1 MKIRTAHLTDWP
13 AIEAL
18 IQRALRTLPRIWRW
32 EEYLAHNLFVVI
44 EHQEALVGA
53 LFAWPDESSV
63 AWVRMAVLDNAL
75 GAGDW
80 LSVALPA
87 MQDRLRE
94 QGVQK
99 LAWMD
104 YKGWASPYLEAH
116 GFRRLAEVITLVKSD
131 RAMPG
136 THVPATRLRRASDAD
151 VPAVVAVDRAA
162 FTPHWWHSETTVSRR
177 AAASPYFA
185 VAELAGEVVG
195 YAEGDLHLPAAHINR
210 IAVHPAH
217 QSRGIGALL
226 LEDALRTFWQY
237 GAERV
242 TLNTQADNQYSLRLY
257 QRFGFE
263 PTGDVIIAW
272 EMDV

>member
-1 MKIRTAHLTDWP
+1 MKVRTAYLTDWP

-18 IQRALRTLPRIWRW
+18 SQRALRTLPRIWRW

-44 EHQEALVGA
+44 EHQGVVVGA
-53 LFAWPDESSV
+53 LFAWPDESPV
-63 AWVRMAVLDNAL
+63 AWVRMAALDNAL
-75 GAGDW
+75 DVGDW
-80 LSVALPA
+80 LGVALPA
-87 MQDRLRE
+87 MLDRLRE

-104 YKGWASPYLEAH
+104 SRGWVSPYLGAH
-116 GFRRLAEVITLVKSD
+116 GFRRLAEVITLVKSN

-136 THVPATRLRRASDAD
+136 AHAPAIRLRQASDAD

-162 FTPHWWHSETTVSRR
+162 FTPHWWHSETTVSQR

-195 YAEGDLHLPAAHINR
+195 YAEGDLHLPVAHINR

-217 QSRGIGALL
+217 QSHGIGALL
-226 LEDALRTFWQY
+226 LAFWQQA
-237 GAERV
+237 AEQV

-257 QRFGFE
+257 RRFGFE
-263 PTGDVIIAW
+263 PTGDVITAW
-272 EMDV
+272 ELDV